1 MEHCRGRLAGYKAAR
16 VTVRGGG
23 LDRPLARRQ
32 GRLPLGQGGGN
43 RIVTRRPAV
52 GGEVLVAAAAGL
64 WALIGVCTRE
74 LGDLGVP
81 AAEVGTWRALIGGA
95 CFLAHLAVT
104 AARRPPARG
113 PAHGPGGG
121 APTAATL
128 WSMRVPLVAF
138 CLVGVVVFYVSL
150 PLAVE
155 TGGVSLAYVLLYTAP
170 LWVMLGARVVLG
182 EHPARVQVVAG
193 GVAVAGVAG
202 VVASAGGTVEVTV
215 VSVGWGL
222 VAGLSYSSYY
232 LWGRRLF
239 DRVGAVAV
247 HAVILPLGAVVL
259 AALLGLTAPTA
270 AMAPWLVLLGVGC
283 TYLPYLLFGTGITR
297 TGSSRAVVVAMV
309 EPVLA
314 ASIGVVAYDER
325 LGALGVL
332 GAIAVVGAATTVG
345 LYRSG
350 PRAGRAGE
358 AEYSRPT

>member
-1 MEHCRGRLAGYKAAR
+1 
-16 VTVRGGG
+16 V
-23 LDRPLARRQ
+23 
-32 GRLPLGQGGGN
+32 N
-43 RIVTRRPAV
+43 RRPAV

-81 AAEVGTWRALIGGA
+81 AAEVGTWRALLGGG
-95 CFLAHLAVT
+95 CFVAHLAVT
-104 AARRPPARG
+104 GARRRPPGTAGAPGATTGGPDAPHAVPEAAPAAAARTNAG
-113 PAHGPGGG
+113 PA
-121 APTAATL
+121 AATL
-128 WSMRVPLVAF
+128 WSLRVPLVAF

-170 LWVMLGARVVLG
+170 VWVMLGARVVLG
-182 EHPARVQVVAG
+182 EHPARLQVVAG
-193 GVAVAGVAG
+193 AVAVAGVVAL
-202 VVASAGGTVEVTV
+202 VASAGGTVEVTV

-232 LWGRRLF
+232 LFGRRLF

-259 AALLGLTAPTA
+259 AVVTGLTAPTA
-270 AMAPWLVLLGVGC
+270 AMVPWLALLGVGC

-297 TGSSRAVVVAMV
+297 TSSSRAVVVAMV

-314 ASIGVVAYDER
+314 TAIGVVAYDER

-332 GAIAVVGAATTVG
+332 GAVAVVGAATVVG

-358 AEYSRPT
+358 AEYPRPT

>member
-1 MEHCRGRLAGYKAAR
+1 M
-16 VTVRGGG
+16 
-23 LDRPLARRQ
+23 
-32 GRLPLGQGGGN
+32 
-43 RIVTRRPAV
+43 TRRPVA

-95 CFLAHLAVT
+95 CFAAHLAVVERRR
-104 AARRPPARG
+104 RRPGAAAG
-113 PAHGPGGG
+113 PEAGPSLG
-121 APTAATL
+121 ATL
-128 WSMRVPLVAF
+128 WSMWVPLVAF
-138 CLVGVVVFYVSL
+138 SLVGVVVFYVSL

-170 LWVMLGARVVLG
+170 VWVMLGARVVLG

-193 GVAVAGVAG
+193 GVAVLGVGAL
-202 VVASAGGTVEVTV
+202 VASAGGTVEVTV

-232 LWGRRLF
+232 LLGRRLF
-239 DRVGAVAV
+239 DRAGPVAV

-259 AALLGLTAPTA
+259 AVVVGLSAPSA
-270 AMAPWLVLLGVGC
+270 AMVPWLALLGVGC
-283 TYLPYLLFGTGITR
+283 TYLPYLLFGAGITR
-297 TGSSRAVVVAMV
+297 TGSSRAVVVAMI

-314 ASIGVVAYDER
+314 TALGVVAYGER
-325 LGALGVL
+325 LGAPGVL
-332 GAIAVVGAATTVG
+332 GAVAVVGAATVVG
-345 LYRSG
+345 LHRSG

-358 AEYSRPT
+358 AEYPRPT